1 MHLEL
6 TNQTLATI
14 LMDCMHHYPSFKNVK
29 EAFGIILGTTES
41 TSYVG
46 EYSFPIPMWIFVHK
60 MKFHQIILLDL

>member
-14 LMDCMHHYPSFKNVK
+14 LMDCMHHYPSFKNAK
-29 EAFGIILGTTES
+29 EAFGIILGATES

-46 EYSFPIPMWIFVHK
+46 EYSFPIPM
-60 MKFHQIILLDL
+60 